1 MKKICYTLVM
11 LLMASVTSFAADD
24 AKIILQHNGQAKI
37 YDGSQL
43 AEAIND
49 AEEGKDTLYL
59 SEGSFGELKLT
70 KRLLVRGSGVNT
82 VINGDIAIS
91 ATGTCT
97 TPILEGLYTTGT
109 VYVNSILDNMII
121 KHVSM
126 EHFSLNAKVS
136 KATVRQCYIRNTL
149 KLNAYCD
156 SLSLINT
163 KIYYLDGAS
172 TANNKCNFLNCNIF
186 QAYWERVAGVFV
198 NCIISAWWSYE
209 DRGGGSISNSLLSYS
224 VYNSRF
230 ISIAENSIQND
241 CIPFY
246 ANNHI
251 YIDGRS
257 AYPILN
263 YIDCESLYAPSE
275 QKWFGSD
282 NTEIGIY
289 GGNKPYTLVPAV
301 PRITDKTITVD
312 SKNNKLK
319 VSFSVTAQ

>member
-1 MKKICYTLVM
+1 MKKICYTLLM

-59 SEGSFGELKLT
+59 SEGRFGELKLT

-82 VINGDIAIS
+82 IIDGDIIIS

-109 VYVNSILDNMII
+109 VYVKSILDNMII

-136 KATVRQCYIRNTL
+136 KATVRQCHIRTTL

-156 SLSLINT
+156 SLSLIKT
-163 KIYYLDGAS
+163 KIYNLDGES

-186 QAYWERVAGVFV
+186 KAYWARVAGVFV
-198 NCIISAWWSYE
+198 NCIISADYDDE
-209 DRGGGSISNSLLSYS
+209 KRGRGSISNSLLSYC

-246 ANNHI
+246 QKDHI
-251 YIDGRS
+251 DIGAS
-257 AYPILN
+257 VWSYPIVN
-263 YIDCESLYAPSE
+263 INCESLYDPSE
-275 QKWFGSD
+275 QKWIGSD
-282 NTEIGIY
+282 NTEIGIN

-312 SKNNKLK
+312 SQNNKLK

>member
-109 VYVNSILDNMII
+109 VYVKSILDNMII

-163 KIYYLDGAS
+163 KIYNLDGAS
-172 TANNKCNFLNCNIF
+172 TDNNKCNFLNCDIYK
-186 QAYWERVAGVFV
+186 AYWTRVAGVFV
-198 NCIISAWWSYE
+198 NCIISASWNDE
-209 DRGGGSISNSLLSYS
+209 DKGGGSISNSLLSYS

-230 ISIAENSIQND
+230 ISIAENSIQSD

-246 ANNHI
+246 VNDVI
-251 YIDGRS
+251 YIDYWS
-257 AYPILN
+257 LYPIL

-275 QKWFGSD
+275 QNWLGSD
-282 NTEIGIY
+282 DTEIGIY

>member
-82 VINGDIAIS
+82 IINGDIAIS

-109 VYVNSILDNMII
+109 VYVKSILDNMII

-136 KATVRQCYIRNTL
+136 RATVRQCYIRNTL

-163 KIYYLDGAS
+163 KIYNLDGES
-172 TANNKCNFLNCNIF
+172 TANNKCNFLNCNISKY
-186 QAYWERVAGVFV
+186 ASSDVA
-198 NCIISAWWSYE
+198 IT
-209 DRGGGSISNSLLSYS
+209 
-224 VYNSRF
+224 RF
-230 ISIAENSIQND
+230 IEYSKKIALSMD
-241 CIPFY
+241 
-246 ANNHI
+246 
-251 YIDGRS
+251 R
-257 AYPILN
+257 
-263 YIDCESLYAPSE
+263 
-275 QKWFGSD
+275 
-282 NTEIGIY
+282 
-289 GGNKPYTLVPAV
+289 
-301 PRITDKTITVD
+301 
-312 SKNNKLK
+312 
-319 VSFSVTAQ
+319 VTNGEF

>member
-82 VINGDIAIS
+82 IINGDIAIS

-163 KIYYLDGAS
+163 KIYNLDGAS

-186 QAYWERVAGVFV
+186 KAYWTRVAGVFV
-198 NCIISAWWSYE
+198 NCIISASWDYE
-209 DRGGGSISNSLLSYS
+209 DKGGGSISNSLLSYS

-246 ANNHI
+246 ANDRIN
-251 YIDGRS
+251 IDGWS
-257 AYPILN
+257 LFPIL
-263 YIDCESLYAPSE
+263 YIDCESLYAPLE
-275 QKWFGSD
+275 QNWLGSD
-282 NTEIGIY
+282 DTVIGIY

-312 SKNNKLK
+312 SQNNKLK